1 MAKFYFCNGTK
12 QNDLPCVI
20 HVKEEGDKCHFH
32 DGGGGGPIVSASQ
45 VYDSTKGVMDAIVY
59 SHAAFQAYPF
69 VQNIVEKTITIV
81 TPLLPSFANITNLEN
96 STYDLID
103 KSQELSRLMIKHK
116 NEIIDNI
123 SLQNEDTISDIC
135 QTLYLLDS
143 YLEQGSEGEA
153 TMVMTT

>member
-12 QNDLPCVI
+12 QNDLPCAI

-32 DGGGGGPIVSASQ
+32 GGDGGPIVSASQ
-45 VYDSTKGVMDAIVY
+45 VYNSAKNVMDAVVY
-59 SHAAFQAYPF
+59 SHAVFQAYPF
-69 VQNIVEKTITIV
+69 VQNIVEKTITII
-81 TPLLPSFANITNLEN
+81 TPLLPNFANITNLE
-96 STYDLID
+96 SSSYDLID
-103 KSQELSRLMIKHK
+103 KSQELSTLMSKHE

-123 SLQNEDTISDIC
+123 SIQNEDTISDIC

-153 TMVMTT
+153 TMVITR